1 MLQSECHQ
9 DLQSKKVST
18 FIYVIK
24 FEPLIIKGNKMVF
37 NINYNSFQSLAG
49 SYSEREND
57 KKERHTQ
64 IMFWLCCAKTSH
76 LTL

>member
-24 FEPLIIKGNKMVF
+24 FEPLIIKGNKMVL

-57 KKERHTQ
+57 KKERHAQ
-64 IMFWLCCAKTSH
+64 IV
-76 LTL
+76 LTLLCEN

>member
-9 DLQSKKVST
+9 DLQRKKVST
-18 FIYVIK
+18 FIYIIK
-24 FEPLIIKGNKMVF
+24 FEPLIIKGNKMVL
-37 NINYNSFQSLAG
+37 NINHNSFQSLAG

-57 KKERHTQ
+57 KKERHIQ
-64 IMFWLCCAKTSH
+64 IMFWLCYVKTSH